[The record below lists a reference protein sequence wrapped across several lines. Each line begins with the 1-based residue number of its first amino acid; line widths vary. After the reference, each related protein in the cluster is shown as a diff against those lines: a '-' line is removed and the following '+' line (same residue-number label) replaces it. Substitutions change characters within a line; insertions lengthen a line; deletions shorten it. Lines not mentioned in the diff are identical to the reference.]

1 MGINHIYKI
10 RTIVLIWI
18 YLQYQ
23 ILLTMEGKQKFIYE
37 SPEKET
43 AKNDTDIQ
51 DTISKILQV
60 ILGIIMAVL
69 HM

>member
-37 SPEKET
+37 SPKR
-43 AKNDTDIQ
+43 KPQ
-51 DTISKILQV
+51 K
-60 ILGIIMAVL
+60 
-69 HM
+69 